1 MAKNLTPKQEDFCRF
16 YIETGN
22 ASEAYRKAYDCERMK
37 AETVNRNAAA
47 LLANN
52 KIATRLEELRAEIA
66 KRHEV
71 TEDSLIAELE
81 EARDLAKNL
90 MNPAAMVSA
99 TMGKAKITGFDKKVL
114 QHQNPDGTPFTPIA
128 PVAVVDKDTVKAVLQ
143 ELENDY

>member
-1 MAKNLTPKQEDFCRF
+1 MARNLTPKQEDFCRY

-66 KRHEV
+66 KRH
-71 TEDSLIAELE
+71 
-81 EARDLAKNL
+81 
-90 MNPAAMVSA
+90 
-99 TMGKAKITGFDKKVL
+99 
-114 QHQNPDGTPFTPIA
+114 
-128 PVAVVDKDTVKAVLQ
+128 
-143 ELENDY
+143 